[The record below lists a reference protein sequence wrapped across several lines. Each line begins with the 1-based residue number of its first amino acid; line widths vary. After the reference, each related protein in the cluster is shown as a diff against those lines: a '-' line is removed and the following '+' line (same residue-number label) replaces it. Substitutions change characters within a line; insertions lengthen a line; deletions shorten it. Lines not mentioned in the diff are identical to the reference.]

1 MKINLDTPG
10 EDVRIEILPLI
21 DVIFC
26 ILTFFILAA
35 VTLTRQQGIE
45 VDLPEAATSAP
56 QTRSNVVIAL
66 SPSGQLYWDGEA
78 IATDQLL
85 RDLQTFQRTNP
96 TGKIIFYASRSVFY
110 SDVIATLDLLRS
122 VGGNRVAL
130 ATQRPQLE
138 IPAPGSDF
146 DPGLSPGLGDDS
158 IPPDTDPLDTDP
170 DSPGRSS
177 FPQQPDGT
185 LPGLPPEELEGD
197 RPFNNPN
204 DPNDRT
210 QRSPALP

>member
-1 MKINLDTPG
+1 MKINLDSPG

-45 VDLPEAATSAP
+45 VDLPTASTSVP

-85 RDLQTFQRTNP
+85 RDLQTFQQTNP

-110 SDVIATLDLLRS
+110 SDVISTLDLLRS
-122 VGGNRVAL
+122 VGGSRVAL
-130 ATQRPQLE
+130 ATQRPQTELPNSDIE
-138 IPAPGSDF
+138 SPFETIPDTQTTPV
-146 DPGLSPGLGDDS
+146 PGLTP
-158 IPPDTDPLDTDP
+158 
-170 DSPGRSS
+170 
-177 FPQQPDGT
+177 FPQQPEGT
-185 LPGLPPEELEGD
+185 LPGLPDGGAFDEET
-197 RPFNNPN
+197 R
-204 DPNDRT
+204 
-210 QRSPALP
+210 RSPRTIPQDRRPVLP

>member
-66 SPSGQLYWDGEA
+66 SPSGQLYWDGEI

-138 IPAPGSDF
+138 IPDPSSDF

-158 IPPDTDPLDTDP
+158 IPPDTDPTA
-170 DSPGRSS
+170 PGDSS

-197 RPFNNPN
+197 RPFSAPN
-204 DPNDRT
+204 DPNDRSR
-210 QRSPALP
+210 RSPALP